1 MRCIKEEVH
10 VVFITQIGREDGCVE
25 VGGTLIAIVA
35 SGIRVVEVEA
45 YVEALVGIDGK
56 LGIDVILAVGL
67 ITTVVVED
75 VGIGREGV
83 HEEELLRPFLHK
95 AVGLRKD
102 EDIIDDRTIDEDSA
116 QARCVVVTRSVVL
129 AIGTCVEGGVH
140 EEVRH
145 RVRHCW
151 DHIAKLLID
160 GPHIDTLGNHL
171 VLRRVVSLLCLLKF
185 WLRCDTLPISSIW
198 LNVSWALTDVSANSA
213 TKNRLSL
220 LVIVSF
226 DHSQS

>member
-1 MRCIKEEVH
+1 MRRIKEEVH
-10 VVFITQIGREDGCVE
+10 VVFITQIGGEDGCIE

-67 ITTVVVED
+67 ITTVVVEN

-83 HEEELLRPFLHK
+83 HEEELLGPFLHK

-102 EDIIDDRTIDEDSA
+102 EDIVDDRTIDEDSA

-151 DHIAKLLID
+151 DHIAKLLVD

-171 VLRRVVSLLCLLKF
+171 VLRRVVVVLIEFRVVAALGHVTHLVNLVKRV
-185 WLRCDTLPISSIW
+185 LGTDRCQRQQCNEKQTQSFSH
-198 LNVSWALTDVSANSA
+198 S
-213 TKNRLSL
+213 
-220 LVIVSF
+220 VI
-226 DHSQS
+226 